1 MKLLSWHLRY
11 RVFEEGNE
19 AKAIVYLNVAKIAPH
34 PLNSPVGIP
43 GKWCFHYDIGYKG
56 IV

>member
-43 GKWCFHYDIGYKG
+43 GKWCFHYDIGYKD